1 MKRSLNVT
9 VMMDEGWIPQEDP
22 DFSRKS
28 QESQTERH
36 VVTALRELGHNVRIL
51 GVGYDVRAVVQDL
64 SQQPP
69 DIVFNLAEQFGDN
82 RQLDKN
88 VAGLLEL
95 MEVRFTGTGSAGL
108 MLCRNKALCKQ
119 LLGLHRIR
127 VPDFAMFPPG
137 RSIRLAKRL
146 RFPLIVK
153 PLYEDGSE
161 GISRAS
167 MVNNEGELAERAGWV
182 HERLRQVAIA
192 EEYIDGRELYVG
204 ILGNKRLSVLP
215 PRELSFGHGH
225 NNGPI
230 IATYRVKFDAKYREK
245 WQIEYGFADLPAD
258 VAANVARVA
267 KKTFRLLQLQDY
279 CRIDL
284 RLTGE
289 NKIVI
294 LEVNPNPDIAYGDE
308 FAEAAEHAG
317 IRYTRLIDR
326 ILSLALRRYE
336 G

>member
-9 VMMDEGWIPQEDP
+9 VMMDEGWIPSDDP
-22 DFSRKS
+22 DFSRDS
-28 QESQTERH
+28 QKSQTERH
-36 VVTALRELGHNVRIL
+36 VVASLRALGHNVRIL
-51 GVGYDVRAVVQDL
+51 GVGYDVQAIVHDL
-64 SQQPP
+64 SEHPP

-88 VAGLLEL
+88 VAAILEL

-127 VPDFAMFPPG
+127 VPGFVMLPPAKSV
-137 RSIRLAKRL
+137 RHPKRL

-167 MVNNEGELAERAGWV
+167 IVNNDAELTERAGWV
-182 HERLRQVAIA
+182 HERLHQVALA

-204 ILGNKRLSVLP
+204 VLGNKRLSVLP
-215 PRELSFGHGH
+215 PRELSFGDSH
-225 NNGPI
+225 NNGPT
-230 IATYRVKFDAKYREK
+230 IATYRVKFDAKYRQK

-258 VAANVARVA
+258 VTANVARVA
-267 KKTFRLLQLQDY
+267 KRTFRLLQLQDY

-284 RLTGE
+284 RLTAE

-317 IRYTRLIDR
+317 IAYNRLIDR

-336 G
+336 S